1 MRYLIEADEIT
12 EAIDRYTQAKT
23 LWLDTEVADYDTKSP
38 RLSLIQILDDSTD
51 IKGDRVVILDVLD
64 RPELADEFI
73 EKIAV
78 NPSIEKVFHNATY
91 DIQFLGKRRAK
102 NVNCTLKMA
111 QKIPYYLV
119 PLRDRKLKT
128 IAEQLCHF
136 PTIDKSE
143 QVGDWGQRPLTKKQL
158 NYAKM
163 DPVYVAA
170 VHHRLLQISQL
181 IEPLPE
187 TENINELT
195 LRYRQIEHDWKQ
207 LDSEIEHLKDRLKS
221 AMNYRNIPEIDGFK
235 LSEQKRTMKQID
247 FNDLA
252 TIARATGIEVNF
264 PIKLTK
270 ELQKKLADIIE
281 KLPIEEETKTIL
293 SLKVKEI
300 EDEEDLPF

>member
-12 EAIDRYTQAKT
+12 EAIERYTEAKT

-51 IKGDRVVILDVLD
+51 IKGDSVVILDVLD

-143 QVGDWGQRPLTKKQL
+143 QGGDWGQRPLTKKQL

-181 IEPLPE
+181 LEPLPE

-221 AMNYRNIPEIDGFK
+221 VMNYRNIPEIDGFK
-235 LSEQKRTMKQID
+235 LSEQKRSTKQID